1 MMKTLESNVVSCF
14 EEKLPLLRQ
23 LAFSE
28 PTLVK
33 GDYFLIANS
42 QNSETAP
49 RLALIEVS
57 GIKAKPSRSAYQ
69 LTIVDCFRSKKQLS
83 EKYKNEFSVY
93 FNKKG
98 NVKNVQFGAN
108 QFRGYVAP
116 KPNDPFQK
124 AICVMISNYERAI
137 QETESRAMKL
147 RLKESKAQI
156 QNSALAEKENYLN
169 Q

>member
-1 MMKTLESNVVSCF
+1 MKSLVSNVVSCF
-14 EEKLPLLRQ
+14 EEKLHLLRQ
-23 LAFSE
+23 LAFLE
-28 PTLVK
+28 PTRVE

-42 QNSETAP
+42 QDSGTAP
-49 RLALIEVS
+49 RLALIDVS
-57 GIKAKPSRSAYQ
+57 GIKAKPSRSEYQ
-69 LTIVDCFRSKKQLS
+69 LTIVDCFYSKKLLS
-83 EKYKNEFSVY
+83 EHHKNECSVY

-98 NVKNVQFGAN
+98 NVKKVQFGAN

-156 QNSALAEKENYLN
+156 RNSALAEKENYLN